1 MGVGPAIQMLDAEE
15 KSRLAGAKV
24 EPGPSKRP
32 LCRKKTRRSG
42 RCGERK
48 KIEKERDE
56 TEKKRGTGIGA
67 QSWTVVTMSTNERRS
82 IKSRAEKGRDRLRTC
97 ALKGEDSEVSA
108 HPIRSSSDLR
118 PAARADGSFC
128 QANEFLWGPPPFLLC
143 VCVCVCVCCL
153 GQSCR
158 RVWYQLYY
166 IVQCDWIIALYT
178 YLNNNVIMLFICCNS
193 SRAGLGPQIR
203 PGNS

>member
-143 VCVCVCVCCL
+143 VCACVCVCPSLFLCVFRIPSQWFTL
-153 GQSCR
+153 ATQACR
-158 RVWYQLYY
+158 PDTRRS
-166 IVQCDWIIALYT
+166 
-178 YLNNNVIMLFICCNS
+178 MLCAPADCVAAVA
-193 SRAGLGPQIR
+193 RKTH
-203 PGNS
+203 